1 MKTCVIRRA
10 TFNAAHRLHSNKLTD
25 QENKE
30 YYGLCNLP
38 NYHGHNY
45 VLEVK
50 LIGEIDPDTGYVF
63 DLKTLKEIIEEEVI
77 EPYDHRNLNLD
88 VADFKH
94 LIPTAENIAMK
105 IYDNIRKRLDTKFD
119 LRIKLAET
127 ENNIVEYPAINY

>member
-10 TFNAAHRLHSNKLTD
+10 TFNAAHRLHSNKLSD
-25 QENKE
+25 QENKD

-88 VADFKH
+88 VEDFKH

-105 IYDNIRKRLDTKFD
+105 IYDNIRRRLDNKFD

>member
-10 TFNAAHRLHSNKLTD
+10 TFNAAHRLHSTKLSD
-25 QENKE
+25 QENKD

-88 VADFKH
+88 VEDFKH

-105 IYDNIRKRLDTKFD
+105 IYDNIRRRLDNKFD